1 MRLRGQRN
9 GEGDE
14 QIMAKFSDRLK
25 HAWNA
30 FNGRDH
36 PPNTYGTVSYG
47 LRPDRVKLRVGNER
61 SIVTSVYN
69 RIALDVSSM
78 ELHHVRTDDEGFY
91 IETIRSGLN
100 ECLSVEAN
108 KDQSG
113 RSFIQDIVMSVC
125 DEGCIAV
132 VPIDTTVNPK
142 VSTSFD
148 IRSLRVGKILEWRP
162 DHVRIRMYNDTTG
175 RKEEIWMPKRAVA
188 IVENPLY
195 AVMNEPN
202 STMQRLI
209 HKLNLLDSVDE
220 AANSDKMNLIIQL
233 PYTVR
238 TDVQK
243 QRAEERRKAI
253 ETQLVGSRYGIAYA
267 DATEKITQLG
277 HPIENNLLSQI
288 EYLTKM
294 LYSQLGI
301 TEEIFSGSADEKQM
315 LNYYSRTIEPFM
327 EAIVGEFRRKFLTR
341 TARTQGQDIMYFRD
355 PFKLVGLSELST
367 SAESLIK
374 MRVITPNEFRGSAL
388 GMKPSDDPN
397 ADSLSN
403 PNVDVADTGQP
414 ESNIEVPSEQPEEED
429 SGQLTNQM

>member
-1 MRLRGQRN
+1 MPR
-9 GEGDE
+9 
-14 QIMAKFSDRLK
+14 FTDRLK

-36 PPNTYGTVSYG
+36 PPNTYGTVGYG
-47 LRPDRVKLRVGNER
+47 LRPDRIKMRVGNER

-69 RIALDVSSM
+69 RIALDVASM
-78 ELHHVRTDDEGFY
+78 EIHHVRTDEEGFY
-91 IETIRSGLN
+91 LETIRSGLN
-100 ECLSVEAN
+100 DCLSIEAN

-113 RSFIQDIVMSVC
+113 RAFIQDVVMSIC
-125 DEGCIAV
+125 DEGCVAV
-132 VPIDTTVNPK
+132 VPVDTSIDPK
-142 VSTSFD
+142 KSTSYD
-148 IRSLRVGKILEWRP
+148 IRSMRVGKILEWRP
-162 DHVRIRMYNDTTG
+162 DHVYIRLYNDQTG
-175 RKEEIWMPKRAVA
+175 RKEEIWMPKSAVA

-238 TDVQK
+238 TDIQK

-253 ETQLVGSRYGIAYA
+253 EMQLVGSRYGIAYA

-277 HPIENNLLSQI
+277 HPIENNLLGQI

-301 TEEIFSGSADEKQM
+301 TEEIFSGAADEKQM

-327 EAIVGEFRRKFLTR
+327 EAIVGEFRRKFLTK

-374 MRVITPNEFRGSAL
+374 MRVITANEFRGSAL

-403 PNVDVADTGQP
+403 PNVDVANPGAP
-414 ESNIEVPSEQPEEED
+414 EDDEGVLEVPPEGPEEE
-429 SGQLTNQM
+429 QAQPTIEM

>member
-1 MRLRGQRN
+1 MPR
-9 GEGDE
+9 
-14 QIMAKFSDRLK
+14 FTDRLK

-36 PPNTYGTVSYG
+36 PPNAYGTVGYG
-47 LRPDRVKLRVGNER
+47 LRPDRIKMRVGNER

-69 RIALDVSSM
+69 RIALDVASM
-78 ELHHVRTDDEGFY
+78 EIHHVRTDEEGFY
-91 IETIRSGLN
+91 LETIRSGLN
-100 ECLSVEAN
+100 DCLSIEAN

-113 RSFIQDIVMSVC
+113 RAFIQDVVMSIC
-125 DEGCIAV
+125 DEGCVAV
-132 VPIDTTVNPK
+132 VPVDTSIDPK
-142 VSTSFD
+142 KSTSYD
-148 IRSLRVGKILEWRP
+148 IRSMRVGKILEWRP
-162 DHVRIRMYNDTTG
+162 DHVYIRLYNDQTG
-175 RKEEIWMPKRAVA
+175 RKEEIWMPKSAVA

-238 TDVQK
+238 TDIQK

-253 ETQLVGSRYGIAYA
+253 EMQLVGSRYGIAYA

-277 HPIENNLLSQI
+277 HPIENNLLGQI

-301 TEEIFSGSADEKQM
+301 TEEIFSGAADEKQM

-327 EAIVGEFRRKFLTR
+327 EVIVGEFRRKFLTK

-374 MRVITPNEFRGSAL
+374 MRVITANEFRGSAL

-403 PNVDVADTGQP
+403 PNVDVANPGAP
-414 ESNIEVPSEQPEEED
+414 EDDEGVLEVPPEGQEEE
-429 SGQLTNQM
+429 QAQPAIEM

>member
-1 MRLRGQRN
+1 
-9 GEGDE
+9 
-14 QIMAKFSDRLK
+14 MAKFSDRLR

-36 PPNTYGTVSYG
+36 PPNDYGTVGYG
-47 LRPDRVKLRVGNER
+47 LRPDRVRMRMGNER
-61 SIVTSVYN
+61 TIVTSVYN
-69 RIALDVSSM
+69 RIAMDVAAM
-78 ELHHVRTDDEGFY
+78 DIRHVRTDEDGFY
-91 IETIRSGLN
+91 LETIRSGLN

-113 RSFIQDIVMSVC
+113 RSFIQDVVISMC
-125 DEGCIAV
+125 DEGCVAV
-132 VPIDTTVNPK
+132 VPVDTNLNPK
-142 VSTSFD
+142 NSTSYD
-148 IRSLRVGKILEWRP
+148 IRSMRSGKILEWRP
-162 DHVRIRMYNDTTG
+162 DYVKIRLYNDRTG
-175 RKEEIWMPKRAVA
+175 RREEIWMPKSAVA
-188 IVENPLY
+188 IIENPLFS
-195 AVMNEPN
+195 VMNEPN

-238 TDVQK
+238 TEVQK

-253 ETQLVGSRYGIAYA
+253 EMQLTGSRYGIAYA

-294 LYSQLGI
+294 LYGQLGI

-315 LNYYSRTIEPFM
+315 LNYYSRTIEPFV
-327 EAIVGEFRRKFLTR
+327 EAITCELRRKFLTK
-341 TARTQGQDIMYFRD
+341 TARTQGQDIMYFRN
-355 PFKLVGLSELST
+355 PFKLVGLSELAT

-374 MRVITPNEFRGSAL
+374 MRVITTNEFRGSAL
-388 GMKPSDDPN
+388 GMKPSEDPG

-403 PNVDVADTGQP
+403 PNIDVMNP
-414 ESNIEVPSEQPEEED
+414 EGPPMEQAPYEEEPVYED
-429 SGQLTNQM
+429 EQLEQSDKTGMTVGDIIIPNDL